1 MTDGTLTFRFTVLG
15 RYRSRVAGNVD
26 HVTIRVAG
34 GIEGRMVYAGTLTMS
49 EPEWQVL
56 EAVLQHGLRGRL
68 EIEDHD
74 REAA

>member
-1 MTDGTLTFRFTVLG
+1 MADGNLTFRFTVLG

-34 GIEGRMVYAGTLTMS
+34 GLDGRMVYAGTLTMS
-49 EPEWQVL
+49 EPEWRVL
-56 EAVLQHGLRGRL
+56 EAVLQHGLKHRL
-68 EIEDHD
+68 EIEDPG